1 MEMIAKLDNEI
12 EAQILSETLES
23 RGVPHVIKSYH
34 DAGFNGLFQFTM
46 GWGHVEA
53 PGEAR
58 EEVEEVLDA
67 IRNPPD
73 SEKSSEG
80 NE

>member
-1 MEMIAKLDNEI
+1 MEMIAKLGNEI
-12 EAQILSETLES
+12 EAQVLSEALEE

-53 PGEAR
+53 PEEAR
-58 EEVEEVLDA
+58 KEVEEILES
-67 IRNPPD
+67 IRNQPD
-73 SEKSSEG
+73 SEENSEST
-80 NE
+80 E